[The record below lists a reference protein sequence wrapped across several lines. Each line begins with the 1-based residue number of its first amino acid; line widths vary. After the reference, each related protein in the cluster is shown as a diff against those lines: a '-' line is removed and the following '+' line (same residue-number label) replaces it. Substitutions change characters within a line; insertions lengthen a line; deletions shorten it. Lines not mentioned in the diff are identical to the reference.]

1 MKPITFLSF
10 VLVFLALFSTTNGR
24 AGLTEKST
32 PQTTETDPLTVTDAL
47 KRLEELQRLKA
58 EAEAELKHVERLRR
72 LKVEIIEELSRL
84 EELQRLKIKMVEELE
99 PDEVVKDAKEE
110 MPRTVFTITGS
121 AFKHFD
127 GIYDRSG
134 FVRMGTDY
142 ALLFATNNYAHW
154 ENLSSPINDAEAIGA
169 ELADRYGFNVDIRK
183 NVTWAGILQTLAEY
197 ATKSY
202 QPGDQ
207 LFIYFAGNGNFSE
220 MTKDGYIAASDSK
233 LPADDPSHTTYLS
246 YARLRNNLDRIAC
259 GRVLLAL
266 DVCYGGTFDDN
277 IALIKAPPTRGGMI
291 RILDLNQTLKVH
303 TRWYLSSGGKEEVFD
318 GVGEHSPFALS
329 LLTVLRNGAGEDGV
343 LTIPEIERQLPIKL
357 REEIDKL
364 EAAWKKE
371 HPLWDG
377 KLTQTPASGPF
388 GSGEAADKA
397 FVFIGKDFVPSPL
410 RR

>member
-99 PDEVVKDAKEE
+99 PDEVVIDAKEE

-127 GIYDRSG
+127 GFYDRSG
-134 FVRMGTDY
+134 FVRTGTDY
-142 ALLFATNNYAHW
+142 ALLFATDDYAHW
-154 ENLSSPINDAEAIGA
+154 ENLSSPIVDAEAIGA
-169 ELADRYGFNVDIRK
+169 ELADRYGFKVDIRK
-183 NVTWAGILQTLAEY
+183 NVMIKDILAALAEY
-197 ATKSY
+197 KTKRY
-202 QPGDQ
+202 DRGDQ
-207 LFIYFAGNGNFSE
+207 LFVYFVGHGIYDYDTNS
-220 MTKDGYIAASDSK
+220 DGYIVASDSK
-233 LPADDPSHTTYLS
+233 DFLNTDPFYRSYLS
-246 YARLRNNLDRIAC
+246 HGELTRRLDRFKCDRIML
-259 GRVLLAL
+259 VL
-266 DVCYGGTFDDN
+266 DVSYGGTFDGTN
-277 IALIKAPPTRGGMI
+277 ALIEEPLTRGLKLL
-291 RILDLNQTLKVH
+291 RLSELNQTLKVK

-329 LLTVLRNGAGEDGV
+329 LLTVLRNGAGRDGV

-364 EAAWKKE
+364 EALLK
-371 HPLWDG
+371 LDG
-377 KLTQTPASGPF
+377 KLKQTPTSGPF
-388 GSGEAADKA
+388 GSGKAADKA
-397 FVFIGKDFVPSPL
+397 FVFIEEDFVPPPPPV
-410 RR
+410 R